1 MTTTPT
7 TGEDT
12 DDASLQRHG
21 HLGPSSFLM
30 LAIGSIGVVYGDIGT
45 SPIYAF
51 REAIKASIGSTGTVS
66 APLVFGILSL
76 IIWALLLV
84 VTLKYVVLILN
95 ADNHGE
101 GGILSLM
108 ALAQRGRGKFFLI
121 IPVLGMIGAALFYG
135 DAMITPA
142 VSVLSAVE
150 GMSIVT
156 HSFDPYI
163 LPITLAILVML
174 FAAQS
179 YGTAK
184 VAQLFGPITMIWFAV
199 LALAGLVHIVAYPTI
214 LLSANPLYG
223 YEFLM
228 ANGQIG
234 MLTVGAV
241 FLAVTGGE
249 ALYAD
254 LGHFGK
260 SPIRYAWL
268 VVVLPALL
276 LNYLGQG
283 ALLMTTPSALENP
296 FFLMMPQWALLP
308 IVILA
313 TAATII
319 ASQAVITGAFS
330 LTREA
335 MQLGLLPRMQVVFTS
350 ASTAGQIYMPQVN
363 WIVMVGVI
371 LLVLAFKT
379 SSNLAAAYGIAVS
392 GTMVVTTLLA
402 MFVVKNRWKW
412 SYPLTFAVLLPL
424 LAIDATF
431 LGANSLK
438 IVDGGWVPLTIG
450 AALFACMWTWR
461 MGVQRIKDS
470 VKKTNL
476 PFTSLVGSLQRS
488 STHRVKG
495 IAVYFTSDRGN
506 TPSALL
512 HSMKHFKVLHEQ
524 NLVLNMQVADV
535 PYVKSQDQ
543 LTATKLAEGFW
554 SVNARFGYLDST
566 DIPQALRRAK
576 VANLS
581 FENLETTYFLSR
593 RSLQRVNASPLPA
606 WQSLLFI
613 TLSKN
618 ADDAS
623 NYFHLPADRVV
634 EIGSRQEL

>member
-121 IPVLGMIGAALFYG
+121 IPVLGMIGAALFYS